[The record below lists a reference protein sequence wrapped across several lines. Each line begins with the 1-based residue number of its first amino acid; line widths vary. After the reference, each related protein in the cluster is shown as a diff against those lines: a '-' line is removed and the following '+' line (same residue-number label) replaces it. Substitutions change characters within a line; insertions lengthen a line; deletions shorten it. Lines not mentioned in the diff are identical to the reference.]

1 MPVGWHAGRCRNEER
16 MNRSLDQLYQVALV
30 LTLWITG
37 LGLGMAF
44 GPGQILRTLRRGR
57 LFARAAVL
65 DVVILPLLVWGLVQ
79 MFSVPDHYATGL
91 LLVGV
96 ASAGPLGI
104 KAAQLAGADLPYAIA
119 LVVVLEA
126 TNAVA
131 IPVWVAL
138 LLPPGVQ
145 VPMWPVAR
153 TLLLLV
159 LAPLAV
165 GMAVRARRPLT
176 AVRLAQWAA
185 PLSTVGLLVVIA
197 VVVARHAG
205 IVVDAFAAVGAAVLL
220 ALLLA
225 LLLGWLLGGPA
236 RPTRAATSLVTGV
249 RANGLALAIAQAS
262 FPALAAVSV
271 AIVAFGIFSILPPS
285 CSPSWSAA
293 RHSPTRL
300 RHRSEGALMA
310 SLRVSAAA
318 RFGAIPAAFPGRR

>member
-1 MPVGWHAGRCRNEER
+1 
-16 MNRSLDQLYQVALV
+16 MNGSLDQLYQVALV

-37 LGLGMAF
+37 LGLGMSF
-44 GPGQILRTLRRGR
+44 GPRQILRTLRRGG

-65 DVVILPLLVWGLVQ
+65 DVVFVPLLVWGLVQ
-79 MFSVPDHYATGL
+79 VFSVPDRYATGL

-104 KAAQLAGADLPYAIA
+104 KAAQLAGADLPYALA

-138 LLPPGVQ
+138 LLPGVH
-145 VPMWPVAR
+145 VPLWPVAR

-165 GMAVRARRPLT
+165 GMAVRARRPLA
-176 AVRLAQWAA
+176 AVRLAGWAA

-197 VVVARHAG
+197 VVLARNAP
-205 IVVDAFAAVGAAVLL
+205 IVVDAFAAVGPAAVT
-220 ALLLA
+220 AVLLA

-236 RPTRAATSLVTGV
+236 WPTRAATSLVTGV
-249 RANGLALAIAQAS
+249 RANGPALAIAQAS
-262 FPALAAVSV
+262 FPSLAAVSV
-271 AIVAFGIFSILPPS
+271 AIVAFGMFSILLPVLF
-285 CSPSWSAA
+285 A
-293 RHSPTRL
+293 
-300 RHRSEGALMA
+300 
-310 SLRVSAAA
+310 VV
-318 RFGAIPAAFPGRR
+318 IGRMNL